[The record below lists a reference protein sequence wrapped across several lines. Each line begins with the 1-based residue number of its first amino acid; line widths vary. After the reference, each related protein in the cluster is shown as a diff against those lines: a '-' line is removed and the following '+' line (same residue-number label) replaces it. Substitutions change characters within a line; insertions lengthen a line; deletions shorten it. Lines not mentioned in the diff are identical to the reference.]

1 MEVLSPLCG
10 VQLPTIKNQ
19 QSILTL
25 PSSKLVEVRLIVKL
39 YLKKFFRDEFDLFLL
54 ILFCGLDPMFSTFS
68 YLFILNNPFIGAVKD

>member
-54 ILFCGLDPMFSTFS
+54 ILFCGLDPCSP
-68 YLFILNNPFIGAVKD
+68 LFLIFLFLIILL